1 MAVTLNGING
11 VDPASA
17 GNVPTGGV
25 PAPGSQAGAADQS
38 AAAAA
43 GEVSFTSLATRMA
56 ELERSLT
63 SASPVSQERVQAVS
77 NALAAGSYRI
87 DPTRIAA
94 GLTQSEQLLG
104 QLPLQ
109 DG

>member
-11 VDPASA
+11 VDPALA
-17 GNVPTGGV
+17 GNVPAGGV
-25 PAPGSQAGAADQS
+25 PASGSQAGAADQG
-38 AAAAA
+38 AAASV
-43 GEVSFTSLATRMA
+43 GEVTFTSLATRMA

-63 SASPVSQERVQAVS
+63 ESSPVSQDRVQAVS
-77 NALAAGSYRI
+77 NALDAGTYSI

-94 GLTQSEQLLG
+94 GLAQSEQLLG

-109 DG
+109 DD